1 MGVKDGAALK
11 AAPTTGRGRTMRT
24 DDEHLP
30 ETDER
35 GPGLGSDFGRP
46 AEGDDEIR
54 ERCSKERDKLQAH
67 ETADCAGEALRE
79 RYEQEEDGGS

>member
-1 MGVKDGAALK
+1 MH
-11 AAPTTGRGRTMRT
+11 T
-24 DDEHLP
+24 DDEYIP
-30 ETDER
+30 SSDED
-35 GPGLGSDFGRP
+35 GPGLPSDIGHA

-54 ERCSKERDKLQAH
+54 KRCDTERDKLQAH